1 MALQVWLPLNGD
13 LNNQGLNDII
23 ATNNSATV
31 DDNGKIGKCY
41 SFNGVDN
48 YITLSATPS
57 TLFPADGCS
66 YSFSSWVYCTNAPS
80 VQTAII
86 SSNNYRNMGFGLG
99 FRPSRKFVGAIMN
112 SGSSQEYEFSY
123 VMPLNEWHHIVLTFD
138 SSTKKQYLYVDGSF
152 IESTPAIDF
161 TWLRGTLNFWL
172 GRNHQGGWGGWFN
185 GKLNDVRIY
194 DHCLS
199 AKEVSE
205 IAKGLVLHY
214 PLDNGG
220 FGDTV
225 IEEPLYSAMGLN
237 DTAEYDCS
245 GFGNDGTQSGTLV
258 YSTDSVRYSG
268 CCNFTGSNR
277 ITTPNI
283 AFENMDAGAMSFWI
297 KFNNEF
303 KNWTHY
309 IFFANGFNWTAT
321 GKDFIIVANS
331 GNLSTS
337 VTSTNIALDC
347 CSYNN
352 SFTASLNTWYH
363 IVITWDK
370 NNYTIKKYINGE
382 LKATNDDSTNKR
394 LDTYRASHS
403 YHCIGNESSS
413 ASYAGDFD
421 VSDFRIYA
429 TALSADAI
437 KQLYSS
443 PISVDKSGN
452 LYACEFKEV

>member
-1 MALQVWLPLNGD
+1 MALQVWLPMD
-13 LNNQGLNDII
+13 KTLNNQGLSDTMV
-23 ATNNSATV
+23 TNNGAALNS
-31 DDNGKIGKCY
+31 NGKIGGCY
-41 SFNGVDN
+41 TFDGSTS
-48 YITLSATPS
+48 YITFTNPITSNDTEFSICCWVKFNTVSGNATICTMRTTVGGGIAFFRIGS
-57 TLFPADGCS
+57 NFRLDDNAQATFAS
-66 YSFSSWVYCTNAPS
+66 YT
-80 VQTAII
+80 I
-86 SSNNYRNMGFGLG
+86 SSGEWLHVAVTRNAVAKKLYINGELKQTTSTVGDMDRIYSIGSIGASSASGSGFGN
-99 FRPSRKFVGAIMN
+99 FTN
-112 SGSSQEYEFSY
+112 GSMSD
-123 VMPLNEWHHIVLTFD
+123 L
-138 SSTKKQYLYVDGSF
+138 
-152 IESTPAIDF
+152 
-161 TWLRGTLNFWL
+161 
-172 GRNHQGGWGGWFN
+172 
-185 GKLNDVRIY
+185 RIY

-214 PLDNGG
+214 PLNNGG

-225 IEEPLYSAMGLN
+225 IEEPIYSAMGLN
-237 DTAEYDCS
+237 DAIEYDCS

-258 YSTDSVRYSG
+258 YSADSARYSG

-277 ITTPNI
+277 ITTSNI
-283 AFENMDAGAMSFWI
+283 AFENIDSGTISFWI

-309 IFFANGFNWTAT
+309 IFFSNGFNWTAT

-370 NNYTIKKYINGE
+370 NNYTIKKYVNGE